1 MRYLSTR
8 ILFKE
13 SDQKGNMMALKNNVV
28 SDMPKKKIKL
38 DGKTYE
44 IELGNF
50 TFAIDAQE
58 WVEQIQ
64 SLSGGEKALGEL
76 KELSSKAHS
85 MIASILGEDAA
96 EELVGGQNRLNIYKI
111 ICLLGILVEEITSQD
126 AFDSLASAITTENET
141 LDN

>member
-1 MRYLSTR
+1 
-8 ILFKE
+8 
-13 SDQKGNMMALKNNVV
+13 MALKNNVV

-44 IELGNF
+44 MELGNF

-111 ICLLGILVEEITSQD
+111 IRLLGILVEEITSQD
-126 AFDSLASAITTENET
+126 AFDSLASAIAAENET

>member
-1 MRYLSTR
+1 
-8 ILFKE
+8 
-13 SDQKGNMMALKNNVV
+13 MALKNNVV

-44 IELGNF
+44 MELGNF
-50 TFAIDAQE
+50 TFVIDAQE

-111 ICLLGILVEEITSQD
+111 IRLLGILVEEIISQD
-126 AFDSLASAITTENET
+126 AFDSLASAITAENET

>member
-1 MRYLSTR
+1 
-8 ILFKE
+8 
-13 SDQKGNMMALKNNVV
+13 MALKNNVV

-44 IELGNF
+44 MELGNF
-50 TFAIDAQE
+50 TFVIDAQE

-96 EELVGGQNRLNIYKI
+96 DELVGGQNRLNIYKI
-111 ICLLGILVEEITSQD
+111 IRLLGILVEEIISQD
-126 AFDSLASAITTENET
+126 AFDSLASAITAENET

>member
-1 MRYLSTR
+1 
-8 ILFKE
+8 
-13 SDQKGNMMALKNNVV
+13 MALKNNVI

-44 IELGNF
+44 MELGNF
-50 TFAIDAQE
+50 TFVIDAQE

-64 SLSGGEKALGEL
+64 SLSGGEKALDEL
-76 KELSSKAHS
+76 KELSSKAHL

-96 EELVGGQNRLNIYKI
+96 KELVGGQNRLNIYKI
-111 ICLLGILVEEITSQD
+111 IRLLGILVEEIISQD
-126 AFDSLASAITTENET
+126 AFDSLASAITAENET

>member
-1 MRYLSTR
+1 
-8 ILFKE
+8 
-13 SDQKGNMMALKNNVV
+13 MALKNNVV

-44 IELGNF
+44 MELGNF
-50 TFAIDAQE
+50 TFVIDAQE
-58 WVEQIQ
+58 WAEQIQ

-111 ICLLGILVEEITSQD
+111 IRLLGILVEEIISQD
-126 AFDSLASAITTENET
+126 AFDSLASAITAENET

>member
-1 MRYLSTR
+1 
-8 ILFKE
+8 
-13 SDQKGNMMALKNNVV
+13 MALKNNVI

-44 IELGNF
+44 MELGNF

-76 KELSSKAHS
+76 KELSSKAYS

-111 ICLLGILVEEITSQD
+111 VRLLGILVEEIISQD
-126 AFDSLASAITTENET
+126 AFDSLASAITAENET

>member
-1 MRYLSTR
+1 
-8 ILFKE
+8 
-13 SDQKGNMMALKNNVV
+13 MALKNNVV

-44 IELGNF
+44 MELGNF

-111 ICLLGILVEEITSQD
+111 VRLLGILAEEIISQD
-126 AFDSLASAITTENET
+126 AFDSLASAITAENET

>member
-1 MRYLSTR
+1 
-8 ILFKE
+8 
-13 SDQKGNMMALKNNVV
+13 MALKNNVI

-126 AFDSLASAITTENET
+126 AFDSLASAITAENET

>member
-1 MRYLSTR
+1 
-8 ILFKE
+8 
-13 SDQKGNMMALKNNVV
+13 MALKNNVV

-44 IELGNF
+44 MELGNF
-50 TFAIDAQE
+50 TFVIDAQE

-64 SLSGGEKALGEL
+64 SLSGGEKALEEL

-111 ICLLGILVEEITSQD
+111 IRLLGILVEEIISQD
-126 AFDSLASAITTENET
+126 AFDSLASAITAENET

>member
-1 MRYLSTR
+1 
-8 ILFKE
+8 
-13 SDQKGNMMALKNNVV
+13 MALKNNVV

-44 IELGNF
+44 MELGNF
-50 TFAIDAQE
+50 TFVIDAQE

-111 ICLLGILVEEITSQD
+111 IRLLGILIEEIISQD
-126 AFDSLASAITTENET
+126 AFDSLASAITAENET

>member
-1 MRYLSTR
+1 
-8 ILFKE
+8 
-13 SDQKGNMMALKNNVV
+13 MALKNNVV

-44 IELGNF
+44 MELGNF

-111 ICLLGILVEEITSQD
+111 IRLLGILVEEIISQD
-126 AFDSLASAITTENET
+126 AFDSLASAITAENET

>member
-1 MRYLSTR
+1 MR
-8 ILFKE
+8 ILPRNPARKE
-13 SDQKGNMMALKNNVV
+13 NTMALKNNVV

-44 IELGNF
+44 MELGNF

-111 ICLLGILVEEITSQD
+111 ILLLGILAEEITSQD
-126 AFDSLASAITTENET
+126 AFSSLASAITAENET

>member
-1 MRYLSTR
+1 
-8 ILFKE
+8 
-13 SDQKGNMMALKNNVV
+13 MALKNNVV

-44 IELGNF
+44 MELGNF
-50 TFAIDAQE
+50 TFVIDAQE
-58 WVEQIQ
+58 WAEQIQ

-111 ICLLGILVEEITSQD
+111 IRLLGILVEEITSQD
-126 AFDSLASAITTENET
+126 AFDSLASAITAENET

>member
-1 MRYLSTR
+1 
-8 ILFKE
+8 
-13 SDQKGNMMALKNNVV
+13 MALKNNAI

-44 IELGNF
+44 MELGNF

-111 ICLLGILVEEITSQD
+111 VRLLGILAEEIISQD
-126 AFDSLASAITTENET
+126 AFDSLASAITAENET

>member
-1 MRYLSTR
+1 
-8 ILFKE
+8 
-13 SDQKGNMMALKNNVV
+13 MALKNNVI

-44 IELGNF
+44 MELGNF

-111 ICLLGILVEEITSQD
+111 IRLLGILVEEIISQD
-126 AFDSLASAITTENET
+126 AFDSLASAITAENET

>member
-1 MRYLSTR
+1 
-8 ILFKE
+8 
-13 SDQKGNMMALKNNVV
+13 MALKNNVI

-44 IELGNF
+44 MELGNF

-58 WVEQIQ
+58 WTEQIQ

-76 KELSSKAHS
+76 KEISSKAHS

-111 ICLLGILVEEITSQD
+111 IRLLGILAEEITSQD
-126 AFDSLASAITTENET
+126 AFNSLASAITAENET

>member
-1 MRYLSTR
+1 
-8 ILFKE
+8 
-13 SDQKGNMMALKNNVV
+13 
-28 SDMPKKKIKL
+28 MPKKKIKL

-44 IELGNF
+44 MELGNF

-64 SLSGGEKALGEL
+64 SLSGGEKALDEL
-76 KELSSKAHS
+76 KELSSKAHL

-96 EELVGGQNRLNIYKI
+96 RELVGGQNRLNIYKI
-111 ICLLGILVEEITSQD
+111 IRLLGILAEEITSQD
-126 AFDSLASAITTENET
+126 AFDSLASAITAENET

>member
-1 MRYLSTR
+1 
-8 ILFKE
+8 
-13 SDQKGNMMALKNNVV
+13 MALKNNVV

-44 IELGNF
+44 MELGNF

-64 SLSGGEKALGEL
+64 SLSGGEKALDEL

-85 MIASILGEDAA
+85 MIASILGGDAA

-111 ICLLGILVEEITSQD
+111 IRLLGILAEEIISQD
-126 AFDSLASAITTENET
+126 AFDSLASAITAENET

>member
-1 MRYLSTR
+1 
-8 ILFKE
+8 
-13 SDQKGNMMALKNNVV
+13 MALKNNVV

-44 IELGNF
+44 MELGNF
-50 TFAIDAQE
+50 TFVIDAQE
-58 WVEQIQ
+58 WAEQIQ
-64 SLSGGEKALGEL
+64 SLNGGEKALGEL

-111 ICLLGILVEEITSQD
+111 IRLLGILVEEITSQD
-126 AFDSLASAITTENET
+126 AFDSLASAITAENET

>member
-1 MRYLSTR
+1 
-8 ILFKE
+8 
-13 SDQKGNMMALKNNVV
+13 MALKNNVI

-44 IELGNF
+44 MELGNF

-64 SLSGGEKALGEL
+64 SLSGGEKALDEL
-76 KELSSKAHS
+76 KELSSKAHL

-96 EELVGGQNRLNIYKI
+96 RELVGGQNRLNIYKI
-111 ICLLGILVEEITSQD
+111 IRLLGILAEEITSQD
-126 AFDSLASAITTENET
+126 AFDSLASAITAENET

>member
-1 MRYLSTR
+1 
-8 ILFKE
+8 
-13 SDQKGNMMALKNNVV
+13 MALKNNVV

-44 IELGNF
+44 MELGNF

-64 SLSGGEKALGEL
+64 SLSGGEKALDEL
-76 KELSSKAHS
+76 KELSSKAHL

-96 EELVGGQNRLNIYKI
+96 RELVGGQNRLNIYKI
-111 ICLLGILVEEITSQD
+111 IRLLGILVEEIISQD
-126 AFDSLASAITTENET
+126 AFDSLASAITAENET

>member
-1 MRYLSTR
+1 
-8 ILFKE
+8 
-13 SDQKGNMMALKNNVV
+13 MALKNNVI

-44 IELGNF
+44 MELGNF

-111 ICLLGILVEEITSQD
+111 IRLLGILVEEITSQD
-126 AFDSLASAITTENET
+126 AFDSLASAITAENET

>member
-1 MRYLSTR
+1 
-8 ILFKE
+8 
-13 SDQKGNMMALKNNVV
+13 MALKNNVV

-44 IELGNF
+44 MELGNF
-50 TFAIDAQE
+50 TFVIDAQE
-58 WVEQIQ
+58 WAEQVQ

-111 ICLLGILVEEITSQD
+111 IRLLGILVEEITSQD
-126 AFDSLASAITTENET
+126 AFDSLASAITAENET